1 VPQSLTNCGRS
12 SAWQAIRVFADQAN
26 LF

>member
-1 VPQSLTNCGRS
+1 VPQSLTKCGRS